1 MYNLKDPTLK
11 RPSWLCVSCV
21 DDSTLNIVV
30 VGMANIKRQIMGLG
44 QQGHVS
50 SMLNP
55 FFFSF
60 SSHLTF
66 NSAAKFSFHSLEGSR
81 TTMTYSLSLQRQR
94 FLSLSLSLSL

>member
-1 MYNLKDPTLK
+1 
-11 RPSWLCVSCV
+11 
-21 DDSTLNIVV
+21 
-30 VGMANIKRQIMGLG
+30 MANIKRQIMGLG

-66 NSAAKFSFHSLEGSR
+66 NSAAKFSFHSLEGLGNDNDNNNNGNESPI
-81 TTMTYSLSLQRQR
+81 SVFVILII
-94 FLSLSLSLSL
+94 FLSTVRNKKHNPFWDVSHKVPFIAGYQV